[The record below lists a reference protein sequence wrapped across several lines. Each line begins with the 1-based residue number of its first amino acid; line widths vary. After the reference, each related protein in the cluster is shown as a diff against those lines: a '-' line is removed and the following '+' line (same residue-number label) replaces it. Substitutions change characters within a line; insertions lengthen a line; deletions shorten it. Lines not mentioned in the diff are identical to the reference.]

1 VSVSA
6 GLNIKARLHSR
17 AVERAYHVNSPSC
30 KDFYKPTDPGF
41 RGHTIA
47 YDEREHML
55 RPIQEVSSS
64 KSRQMFTPTY
74 AFKRML
80 TYEDMAVPVDFNA
93 SFEEDWMF
101 LVDQCLNYAVHTP
114 QRPVKV
120 LTATSSSGKKLMIP
134 GVWKV
139 ASTSLK
145 NMVRRSVSVT
155 SFSDYHNTNA
165 SRCQGQNLLTNCEK
179 HTSFDTDA
187 RAADV
192 KAMIVRN
199 PLHRFLA
206 SVYEHG
212 KWSVCDGQL
221 CEQDIHDAKT
231 MAAKLARDFPSR
243 WHSSE
248 HPSQSYFLSATDMEG
263 EPYKW
268 DLIMRLEDFDG
279 GIKELNRL
287 TGMDLSSVHKNDSG
301 SADPDMVFDA
311 VFKDL
316 ATLCA
321 VCKVYAQDFTCFDYA
336 LPANCTQQQC
346 AMVGIDLTEFQDM

>member
-41 RGHTIA
+41 RGDTFA
-47 YDEREHML
+47 NDERGHMF

-64 KSRQMFTPTY
+64 NTRQKDMPTY

-80 TYEDMAVPVDFNA
+80 TYEDLAVPVKFNEA
-93 SFEEDWMF
+93 VAENRH
-101 LVDQCLNYAVHTP
+101 CLQFAVHTP

-120 LTATSSSGKKLMIP
+120 LSATSSSGQTLTMP
-134 GVWKV
+134 AVWKV
-139 ASTSLK
+139 ASTSFA
-145 NMVRRSVSVT
+145 NTIQHSPDVT
-155 SFSDYHNTNA
+155 QFSDYHNIDVE
-165 SRCQGQNLLTNCEK
+165 SRCRGRNTLKQCER

-187 RAADV
+187 TAAKV
-192 KAMIVRN
+192 KALVVRN
-199 PLHRFLA
+199 PLDRFLA

-212 KWSVCDGQL
+212 TWSLCDGQL
-221 CEQDIHDAKT
+221 CEYDLQNARKVASH
-231 MAAKLARDFPSR
+231 LAGSFPGR
-243 WHSSE
+243 WHSCE
-248 HPSQSYFLSATDMEG
+248 HPSQSYFLSATDLYG

-268 DLIMRLEDFDG
+268 DLIMRLEDLDD

-336 LPANCTQQQC
+336 LPANCTQEQC
-346 AMVGIDLTEFQDM
+346 ATVGIDLTEFRDV